1 MRFAEISLISLVTL
15 GGLTLP
21 SLAKDPIHPY
31 KADRFSYQFA
41 APQRPNVPDLCA
53 YPNMENPHDD
63 RQIYIAPKPSE
74 FISERGGFHQSST
87 VPRDL
92 YETLTPPER
101 YDIDK
106 DCAHIFEMPKY
117 KLKIEANPYVWVN
130 DPERGRILKLKEF
143 EVKREQP
150 KKMLAPLF

>member
-1 MRFAEISLISLVTL
+1 MFQTYV
-15 GGLTLP
+15 
-21 SLAKDPIHPY
+21 PIQTW
-31 KADRFSYQFA
+31 KTRMMIV
-41 APQRPNVPDLCA
+41 R
-53 YPNMENPHDD
+53 
-63 RQIYIAPKPSE
+63 YILRLSRLNL
-74 FISERGGFHQSST
+74 FQNGGGFHQSAT